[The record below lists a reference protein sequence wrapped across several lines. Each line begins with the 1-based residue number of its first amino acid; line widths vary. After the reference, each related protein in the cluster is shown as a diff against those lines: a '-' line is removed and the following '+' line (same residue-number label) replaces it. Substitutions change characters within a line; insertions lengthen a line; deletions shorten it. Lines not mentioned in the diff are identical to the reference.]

1 MSNTIRTTME
11 IDNVIAGVRSFGSL
25 PQRQEQVITYSSKL
39 HQTVQVVGTDHEL
52 LSVGDVP
59 DPAMCIVRNLSATAT
74 ISIGIEVSAVFYPVV
89 DIPPGEESKLSR
101 LEAVAST
108 YLKSSAASTQ
118 VLVTL
123 YEIDPTA

>member
-1 MSNTIRTTME
+1 
-11 IDNVIAGVRSFGSL
+11 
-25 PQRQEQVITYSSKL
+25 
-39 HQTVQVVGTDHEL
+39 
-52 LSVGDVP
+52 
-59 DPAMCIVRNLSATAT
+59 VRNLSATAT

-123 YEIDPTA
+123 YEIDPTE